1 MTIART
7 VVGALERNRTA
18 FTVVHHARAMSVLDT
33 ARAARVL
40 PEKVA
45 KAVVLYDERGY
56 VMAVLP
62 GDRQVQIERLSHRLG
77 RRLELAHEA
86 RIAPVFEDCEVGA
99 IPPMGN
105 AYGMETVVDE
115 SLMGQSQIYFVAGGH
130 EELVCVK
137 GAEFLKLLGEPQY
150 GRFSQ

>member
-7 VVGALERNRTA
+7 VAGALERNRAA

-40 PEKVA
+40 PEAVA
-45 KAVVLYDERGY
+45 KAVVLCDDGGY

-62 GDRQVQIERLSHRLG
+62 GNRHVRIRALSERLG
-77 RRLELAHEA
+77 RHLELAREA

-99 IPPMGN
+99 IPPMGC

-115 SLMGQSQIYFVAGGH
+115 SLVGQNQVYFVAGGH

-137 GAEFLKLLGEPQY
+137 GAEFLRLLGEAKF